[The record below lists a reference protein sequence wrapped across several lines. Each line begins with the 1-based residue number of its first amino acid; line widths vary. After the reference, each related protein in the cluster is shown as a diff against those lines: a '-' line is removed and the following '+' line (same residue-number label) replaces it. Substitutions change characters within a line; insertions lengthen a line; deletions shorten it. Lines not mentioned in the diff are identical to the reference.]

1 MNLSTRS
8 RYATRAMIQIAE
20 HHGKS
25 PVSLRT
31 IEETQKISRNYLQQ
45 LMPPLKNEGLLH
57 VAKGKSGGFMLA
69 RPPSEITIGDIIR
82 AQEGEI
88 SLVECVGEDGLCDF
102 EGECPSREIWAEAS
116 RRLDEYFD
124 SLTLEDVLK
133 TWEKKRKRRRKGRK
147 T

>member
-1 MNLSTRS
+1 MV
-8 RYATRAMIQIAE
+8 QIAR
-20 HHGKS
+20 HYGKS

-31 IEETQKISRNYLQQ
+31 IEEHQKISRNYLQQ
-45 LMPPLKNEGLLH
+45 LMPPLKNEGLLR
-57 VAKGKSGGFMLA
+57 VVKGKKGGFMLA
-69 RPPSEITIGDIIR
+69 RPPSEIKIGEIIR

-88 SLVECVGEDGLCDF
+88 GLVECVGESGLCDF
-102 EGECPSREIWAEAS
+102 EKECPSREIWAEAS

-133 TWEKKRKRRRKGRK
+133 RWEKKRKRARKK

>member
-1 MNLSTRS
+1 
-8 RYATRAMIQIAE
+8 MIQIAE
-20 HHGKS
+20 HYGES
-25 PVSLRT
+25 PVSLKT
-31 IEETQKISRNYLQQ
+31 IEENQKISRNYLQQ
-45 LMPPLKNEGLLH
+45 LMPPLKNENLLR

-82 AQEGEI
+82 AQEGEVG
-88 SLVECVGEDGLCDF
+88 LVECVGEDGLCDF
-102 EGECPSREIWAEAS
+102 ESECPSREIWAEAS

-133 TWEKKRKRRRKGRK
+133 TWKTKRRKKKKGKK

>member
-1 MNLSTRS
+1 
-8 RYATRAMIQIAE
+8 MIQLAE
-20 HHGKS
+20 HYGES
-25 PVSLRT
+25 PVSLKT
-31 IEETQKISRNYLQQ
+31 IEEHQKISRNYLQQ
-45 LMPPLKNEGLLH
+45 LMPPLKNKGLLR

-88 SLVECVGEDGLCDF
+88 GLVECVGEDGLCDF
-102 EGECPSREIWAEAS
+102 ESECPSREIWAEAS

-124 SLTLEDVLK
+124 SLSLEDVLK
-133 TWEKKRKRRRKGRK
+133 TWKKKRRRQGKK

>member
-1 MNLSTRS
+1 
-8 RYATRAMIQIAE
+8 MIQIAE
-20 HHGKS
+20 HYGES
-25 PVSLRT
+25 PVSLKT
-31 IEETQKISRNYLQQ
+31 IEENQKISRNYLQQ
-45 LMPPLKNEGLLH
+45 LMPPLKNKNLLR

-88 SLVECVGEDGLCDF
+88 DLVECVGEDGLCDF
-102 EGECPSREIWAEAS
+102 ESECPSREIWAEAS

-133 TWEKKRKRRRKGRK
+133 TWKKKRRRRMRKGKK

>member
-1 MNLSTRS
+1 
-8 RYATRAMIQIAE
+8 MIQIAE
-20 HHGKS
+20 HYGES
-25 PVSLRT
+25 PVSLKT
-31 IEETQKISRNYLQQ
+31 IEENQNISRNYLQQ
-45 LMPPLKNEGLLH
+45 LMPPLKNENLLR
-57 VAKGKSGGFMLA
+57 VVKGKSGGFMLA

-88 SLVECVGEDGLCDF
+88 GLVECVGEDGLCDF
-102 EGECPSREIWAEAS
+102 ESECPSREIWAEAS

-133 TWEKKRKRRRKGRK
+133 TWKTKRRKKKKGKK